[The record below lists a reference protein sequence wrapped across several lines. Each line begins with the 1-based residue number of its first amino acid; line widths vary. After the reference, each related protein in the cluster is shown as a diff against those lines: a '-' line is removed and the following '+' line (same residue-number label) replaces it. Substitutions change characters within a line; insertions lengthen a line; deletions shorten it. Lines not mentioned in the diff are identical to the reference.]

1 LDALRLSDDPPHHPR
16 RRVRV
21 AAIVV
26 MLTSIVVFL
35 FADGRDNLRCKD
47 NCYGPPPLSRYG
59 SMTYEPGHPWT
70 RYAGSWQWSGQI
82 GLGYLAVLSAVLAL
96 ALAATDARNPVRP
109 LVVSVVAMIA
119 WIVWVALSPAT
130 S

>member
-1 LDALRLSDDPPHHPR
+1 
-16 RRVRV
+16 
-21 AAIVV
+21 

-35 FADGRDNLRCKD
+35 FADGRDNLRCRD

-59 SMTYEPGHPWT
+59 SLTYEPGHPWT
-70 RYAGSWQWSGQI
+70 RYAGSWQWSAQI

-96 ALAATDARNPVRP
+96 ALAATDARNPVPP
-109 LVVSVVAMIA
+109 LVVSILAMIA
-119 WIVWVALSPAT
+119 WVVWVALSPAT

>member
-1 LDALRLSDDPPHHPR
+1 MTGGMTGHPR

-26 MLTSIVVFL
+26 TLTSVVLFL

-59 SMTYEPGHPWT
+59 SLTYEPGHPWT
-70 RYAGSWQWSGQI
+70 RYAGSWQWSAQI
-82 GLGYLAVLSAVLAL
+82 GLGYLALIAAVLAL
-96 ALAATDARNPVRP
+96 GLAATDARNPVRP
-109 LVVSVVAMIA
+109 LIVSVLAMIA
-119 WIVWVALSPAT
+119 WVVWVALSPAT
-130 S
+130 A